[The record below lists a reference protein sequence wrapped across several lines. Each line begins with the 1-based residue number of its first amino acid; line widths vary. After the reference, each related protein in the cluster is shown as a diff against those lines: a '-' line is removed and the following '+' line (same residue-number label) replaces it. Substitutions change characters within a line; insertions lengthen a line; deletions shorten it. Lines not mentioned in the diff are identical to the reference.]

1 VHADEGQ
8 TLARR
13 HVLGL
18 LGAGALCAGGLAGS
32 PAGAEVALDIRI
44 LQTASS
50 LEALAEVAWGQISAE
65 ALARFAGEAG
75 RRHGDN
81 KRAFQG
87 QTSALGG
94 RVQDAPNPKF
104 QPLLAGA
111 EPMTAAATIEKVLVD
126 SYIANLAALQDRRA
140 KELVG
145 AAMATAAQLLGVLRV
160 AGAILA
166 TGSPQ
171 LLAVPSPLADLA
183 KLPSTAGTVAP
194 PEALHSVS
202 GPDLIADPATG
213 ALG

>member
-1 VHADEGQ
+1 VDTDPGPAIG
-8 TLARR
+8 RR

-18 LGAGALCAGGLAGS
+18 LGAGALCAGGLAVP
-32 PAGAEVALDIRI
+32 PAGADVALDLRI

-50 LEALAEVAWGQISAE
+50 LEALAEAAHSQVAAE
-65 ALARFAGEAG
+65 GLTRFAADAG
-75 RRHGDN
+75 RRHAEL
-81 KRAFQG
+81 KRAFQV

-111 EPMTAAATIEKVLVD
+111 DRISVAATIEKVLVD
-126 SYIANLAALQDRRA
+126 TYIANLAALEDRRA

-145 AAMATAAQLLGVLRV
+145 TAMATAAQHLAVLRV
-160 AGAILA
+160 AGAIVA
-166 TGSPQ
+166 AGSPQ
-171 LLAVPSPLADLA
+171 LVAVPSPLANLA

-194 PEALHSVS
+194 PEARHTLS
-202 GPDLIADPATG
+202 GPDLIAEPTSG

>member
-1 VHADEGQ
+1 MGPG
-8 TLARR
+8 LGRR
-13 HVLGL
+13 RVLVL
-18 LGAGALCAGGLAGS
+18 LGAGGALCAAGLPGA

-50 LEALAEVAWGQISAE
+50 LEALAEVAWGQISVE
-65 ALARFAGEAG
+65 ALTRFAGEAG
-75 RRHGDN
+75 RRHGDH
-81 KRAFQG
+81 KRGFQG

-111 EPMTAAATIEKVLVD
+111 EPLTAASTIEKVLVD
-126 SYIANLAALQDRRA
+126 TYIANLAALEDRRA
-140 KELVG
+140 RELVG
-145 AAMATAAQLLGVLRV
+145 AALATAAQHLGLLRV
-160 AGAILA
+160 AGAIVA
-166 TGSPQ
+166 AGSPQ
-171 LLAVPSPLADLA
+171 LAAVPSPLANLA

-194 PEALHSVS
+194 PEALHTVS